1 MSLAVPDISTTQ
13 SICLGF
19 VETMGTVWILSA
31 VEAGSG
37 KNGCSAEGN
46 WLFTTGCEEGI
57 TRKVV
62 STEKSVGCSDE
73 SECSE

>member
-1 MSLAVPDISTTQ
+1 MQPKRQTLAAQILPQ
-13 SICLGF
+13 NAR
-19 VETMGTVWILSA
+19 ILSA
-31 VEAGSG
+31 IEAGSG